1 MKKACIEMIFSNW
14 IHSTNSNL
22 IEFLACLDIMANR
35 EMAESALEC
44 FFGMHAGLFESFNA
58 QYLENLTV
66 ETAFVL
72 RVFCQ
77 HTLKSSPE
85 GKEAIQEMLPEL
97 TQMATYIHRA
107 YESLL
112 RCPLED
118 WEEGSE
124 PGLVRAEVEFVLGEL
139 LLTCRHLDFAD
150 EVGRRLL
157 EDVLLELLTN
167 LGVGDANY
175 TEALALLRL
184 QSPTPAHFYGLA
196 SGLVAD
202 FKDVYAPA
210 SETGGLADGP
220 EGLLGRSLES
230 LRIASTEKGEPNAKS
245 ESNELPE
252 DVLIMANLR
261 ALEAVREA
269 FTLAPAMDADDS
281 LMALLVEAVIPAI
294 NSGFEAVQALGLLC
308 LALACSLSRDLAV
321 EYAELFMDF
330 ISLAGTA
337 ESSEVALRTVFDL
350 VLLYGT
356 GAFPGNILDALTLTL
371 CDDRQGIQSV
381 ATEGFSKLLL
391 HGILP
396 ADQASTLQ
404 ILQGLLQLYYHP
416 STEGECRLRQCL
428 AYFFPAFALSKAA
441 NQRAIAKVAVPF
453 LVAWLKSGAVGIA
466 LSSIAAQLAHLTD
479 ASCLVEGAECDSGA
493 CGSPHDTV
501 LLDACWAVLDDPER
515 LAKPL
520 LCVLLPKLSLAA
532 GLSPLTVKKA
542 IMLLGQAA
550 RLSAVAKE
558 KAVSTAA
565 NKLLTG
571 LLALDDVEAAL
582 PAEEMEAFKERL
594 KAVLGTAAGPLPA
607 AQARASTAKP
617 AAKKTVMSESAA
629 ISNPLDDLDDI
640 LED

>member
-1 MKKACIEMIFSNW
+1 VKKACIEMIFSNW

-22 IEFLACLDIMANR
+22 IEFLACLDVMANR
-35 EMAESALEC
+35 AMAKSALAC
-44 FFGMHAGLFESFNA
+44 FFGMHAGMFERFNA

-66 ETAFVL
+66 ETAFIL

-77 HTLKSSPE
+77 HTLGSSGE
-85 GKEAIQEMLPEL
+85 GREAIQEMLPEL

-112 RCPLED
+112 RCPAED

-150 EVGRRLL
+150 EVGRRVL
-157 EDVLLELLTN
+157 EEVLLEPLTN
-167 LGVGDANY
+167 LGVGDANFK
-175 TEALALLRL
+175 EALALLRL
-184 QSPTPAHFYGLA
+184 QSPTQGHFYGLA

-202 FKDVYAPA
+202 FKDVYAP
-210 SETGGLADGP
+210 TGEAAGIAEGP

-230 LRIASTEKGEPNAKS
+230 LRIANPTGRASDEAD
-245 ESNELPE
+245 ELPE

-261 ALEAVREA
+261 ALEVVREA
-269 FTLAPAMDADDS
+269 FALASAMDADDS
-281 LMALLVEAVIPAI
+281 LMAMLVEAVIPAI

-308 LALACSLSRDLAV
+308 LGLACSLSRDLAV
-321 EYAELFMDF
+321 EYAELFLDF

-337 ESSEVALRTVFDL
+337 ESSEVALRIVFDM
-350 VLLYGT
+350 VLLYGAA
-356 GAFPGNILDALTLTL
+356 AFPGNIMDALTLTL
-371 CDDRQGIQSV
+371 CDDRPGIQAV
-381 ATEGFSKLLL
+381 ATEGFAKLLL
-391 HGILP
+391 HGIIP
-396 ADQASTLQ
+396 VDDANTLQ

-416 STEGECRLRQCL
+416 STEGEGRLRQCL
-428 AYFFPAFALSKAA
+428 AYFLPAFALSKAA
-441 NQRAIAKVAVPF
+441 NQRAVAKVAVPF
-453 LVAWLKSGAVGIA
+453 LVAWIRSGATGIA
-466 LSSIAAQLAHLTD
+466 FASIAGQLAHLTD
-479 ASCLVEGAECDSGA
+479 ASCLVDGASDGDA
-493 CGSPHDTV
+493 VHPHDTV
-501 LLDACWAVLDDPER
+501 LLGACWAVLEDPDR
-515 LAKPL
+515 LAKAL
-520 LCVLLPKLSLAA
+520 LCGLLPKLSLSA
-532 GLSPLTVKKA
+532 GLSPFTVKKT

-571 LLALDDVEAAL
+571 LLALDDVETTL
-582 PAEEMEAFKERL
+582 PSEEMEAFKERL
-594 KAVLGTAAGPLPA
+594 KAILGTAAGPLPA
-607 AQARASTAKP
+607 SQAKTSGAKP
-617 AAKKTVMSESAA
+617 AAASKKAAKSESTA